1 MVLVYFDSSVLYFV
15 FPLLSRTRSRERRKL
30 PQQAPGPSPNR
41 QKFGAFWICRGVN
54 HRQFFHFIPIL
65 SNRYSYSKIST
76 EIYCSI
82 CRLFNKQAEVSLK
95 KLSSGHDNVSSVFE
109 IKIVV
114 KNFHFGSSSSQ
125 RYLLVLFVLC
135 LFCTVLIFYFFR
147 CHLTNT
153 DKYILNS

>member
-1 MVLVYFDSSVLYFV
+1 MCKVRRGWFWCILIHRSSTLS
-15 FPLLSRTRSRERRKL
+15 FPSYHELGLGSVVSCHSRPRGR
-30 PQQAPGPSPNR
+30 APTA
-41 QKFGAFWICRGVN
+41 KDLGAFWICRWC
-54 HRQFFHFIPIL
+54 QSSPIFSLYSDFIKSIFV
-65 SNRYSYSKIST
+65 YSKIST

-135 LFCTVLIFYFFR
+135 LF
-147 CHLTNT
+147 
-153 DKYILNS
+153 